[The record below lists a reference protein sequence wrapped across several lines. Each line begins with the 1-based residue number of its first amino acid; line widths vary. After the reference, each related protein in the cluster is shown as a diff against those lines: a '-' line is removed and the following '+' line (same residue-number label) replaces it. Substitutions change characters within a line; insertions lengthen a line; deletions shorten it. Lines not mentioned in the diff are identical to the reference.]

1 LTKLKIFIILWK
13 GASRASR
20 ERQEST
26 KSESKALEK
35 EMEIQTE
42 NYKDRRVS
50 ENSGGFRVERLWS
63 RHKEICRL
71 SALGMKQVE
80 IAERLNISPVTVSY
94 TLRSPL
100 VRHQVELLQAG
111 RDAAAVDL
119 LSQIEEMAPKAIA
132 LLDQALEA
140 EDQPM
145 PTRLQAGRDL
155 KGWMEFVLPKKR
167 ENVTIG
173 ALLSLED
180 IKEIKKNALAVA
192 KKIEEPTIERAQF
205 EEV

>member
-1 LTKLKIFIILWK
+1 MELQT
-13 GASRASR
+13 AS
-20 ERQEST
+20 
-26 KSESKALEK
+26 
-35 EMEIQTE
+35 
-42 NYKDRRVS
+42 YKDGRVS
-50 ENSGGFRVERLWS
+50 EEPKRFKVERLWS

-71 SALGMKQVE
+71 DATGMFTQKE
-80 IAERLNISPVTVSY
+80 IAEQLGITPVTVSY

-100 VRHQVELLQAG
+100 VRHQIELLQAG

-119 LSQIEEMAPKAIA
+119 LEQIEEMAPKAIA

-167 ENVTIG
+167 ETVTIG
-173 ALLSLED
+173 ALLSLD
-180 IKEIKKNALAVA
+180 DVKQIKQDALKA
-192 KKIEEPTIERAQF
+192 KQKEPERAQF
-205 EEV
+205 EEI